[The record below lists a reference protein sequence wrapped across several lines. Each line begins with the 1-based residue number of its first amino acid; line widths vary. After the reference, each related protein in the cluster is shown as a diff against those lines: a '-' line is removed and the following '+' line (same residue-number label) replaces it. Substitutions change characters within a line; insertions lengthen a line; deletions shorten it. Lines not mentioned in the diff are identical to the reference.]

1 MFIWDSLAM
10 TPTIT
15 DVEGDFNPQSTM
27 AMKARILSKG
37 MSKLTIPIAN
47 TKVCLPGSQPA
58 EDQYPTGTERPHR
71 RNDDTVYHPRRKGYA
86 LCIFSTC
93 LADGAQGEV
102 CFHRG

>member
-1 MFIWDSLAM
+1 M

-47 TKVCLPGSQPA
+47 TKSAFLVLNQLKTNIPQGPNARIVAMTTPFITPGGKAIIS
-58 EDQYPTGTERPHR
+58 TGPLFLGR
-71 RNDDTVYHPRRKGYA
+71 
-86 LCIFSTC
+86 CIRIVV
-93 LADGAQGEV
+93 LGDGGV
-102 CFHRG
+102 NP